1 MIFECFSIISLTATT
16 IHAGVSIW
24 LGYRKH
30 KEQVLGPKLQINY
43 TKTLA
48 NVPYDSN
55 ENPTFKV
62 DLTCYNPTKQAIKI
76 NNIWLDPQSP
86 FQFVEALYPS
96 PNHKIIREQSINIS
110 IKPKYINLIDPKLKP
125 EPESTFDL
133 FNVESKKELTIL
145 LTIQAMQPDIVNP
158 INITLEHTS
167 SNYPNKTLKAFYC
180 IGFFRFS
187 ETQRVNFLAKI
198 SKTERALYRSL
209 TRNEE
214 KIK

>member
-1 MIFECFSIISLTATT
+1 MLTIYECFSILSLTATT

-24 LGYRKH
+24 TRYSKD
-30 KEQVLGPKLQINY
+30 KQQALGPKLQINY

-62 DLTCYNPTKQAIKI
+62 DLTSYNPTKQAIKI
-76 NNIWLDPQSP
+76 NNIWLDPKSP
-86 FQFVEALYPS
+86 FQFVEAIYYN
-96 PNHKIIREQSINIS
+96 PNPRIIREPSVNIPVN
-110 IKPKYINLIDPKLKP
+110 PKHINLIHPKLKP

-145 LTIQAMQPDIVNP
+145 LTIQAMKPDTVNP
-158 INITLEHTS
+158 INIILEHTS

-187 ETQRVNFLAKI
+187 ETQRLNFWAKI
-198 SKTERALYRSL
+198 SKTEHALSRPL
-209 TRNEE
+209 IRDE
-214 KIK
+214 